1 MAIAICDDS
10 APEIDKAVAAG
21 FVREAQQ
28 ETVMAV
34 TLRDLPAALLTEA
47 LRRAET
53 LGAKRA
59 FVLSD
64 LPFYEKL
71 GFRKTQHYTFYR
83 KA

>member
-28 ETVMAV
+28 ETVM
-34 TLRDLPAALLTEA
+34 
-47 LRRAET
+47 AET